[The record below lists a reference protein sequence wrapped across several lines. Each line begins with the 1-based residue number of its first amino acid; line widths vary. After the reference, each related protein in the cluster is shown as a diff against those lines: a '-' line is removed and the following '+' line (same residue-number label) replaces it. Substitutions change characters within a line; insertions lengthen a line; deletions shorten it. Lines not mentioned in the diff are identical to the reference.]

1 MRASPNTMIAK
12 PISAP
17 LARSRG
23 DMVGESSALD
33 TIPPSL
39 LGPIQRGV
47 RRGGQVQ
54 YVADQLRAGRDPTR
68 RRQRMGRA
76 APGERLLRNR
86 SADTLGDFESFPQ
99 PRARQPDR
107 ELFAAD
113 PRDEIAIAHRGLEQ
127 TSDMLQRG
135 IAGGVPERV
144 VELFEVVE
152 IDVDERRRSSRSVAR
167 RIERALELAPVAQTG
182 ERIHD
187 SALLRFVDGLR
198 CSNARTEVRE
208 HRAEVVE
215 DRGVRL
221 ERRAEHYERAD
232 NDRSVEQRVGCPG
245 ALIPPALRYPGAGP
259 EHILGPPRGDG
270 YAERDR
276 AGDRRLMGKLY
287 PAESLVRR
295 IRDRDDPRLIGRDRQ
310 GNSAMRELRRELHGR
325 ARRALERDRAGGQP
339 GHASGDDA
347 RARSCALL
355 FPESHAGDETPERRG
370 ELIDARVVE

>member
-1 MRASPNTMIAK
+1 MHRAKMPTPAT
-12 PISAP
+12 PATEGRSAENG
-17 LARSRG
+17 RSR
-23 DMVGESSALD
+23 ALHAVA
-33 TIPPSL
+33 PAL

-47 RRGGQVQ
+47 CRGWQVQ
-54 YVADQLRAGRDPTR
+54 YVADQLRAGRDSTR

-135 IAGGVPERV
+135 IAGGMPERV

-152 IDVDERRRSSRSVAR
+152 IDVDERRRSARSVAR
-167 RIERALELAPVAQTG
+167 PIERALELAPVAQTG

-187 SALLRFVDGLR
+187 GALLGFVDCLR
-198 CSNARTEVRE
+198 CCNARTEVRE

-232 NDRSVEQRVGCPG
+232 
-245 ALIPPALRYPGAGP
+245 
-259 EHILGPPRGDG
+259 
-270 YAERDR
+270 
-276 AGDRRLMGKLY
+276 
-287 PAESLVRR
+287 
-295 IRDRDDPRLIGRDRQ
+295 
-310 GNSAMRELRRELHGR
+310 
-325 ARRALERDRAGGQP
+325 
-339 GHASGDDA
+339 
-347 RARSCALL
+347 
-355 FPESHAGDETPERRG
+355 
-370 ELIDARVVE
+370 